1 MTDKTSDAPA
11 EAAAP
16 TVATAPLPDLKR
28 VLVVREIEREFGP
41 ALAPGQIAYLPA
53 DHEALKDGRAKD
65 PDAALKAADKAADK
79 QAEKAKD

>member
-1 MTDKTSDAPA
+1 MTEKTLDAPA

-16 TVATAPLPDLKR
+16 LVATAPLPELKR
-28 VLVVREIEREFGP
+28 VLVVKVIERDVGP

-65 PDAALKAADKAADK
+65 PDAKDEKPAAPKAA
-79 QAEKAKD
+79 AKD